1 MSSGLIR
8 LMLGLVL
15 ATFAALAQAGSPL
28 PIEYLCAKGLQ
39 SLDGPAPAGAWV
51 TASDGVLPQDA
62 GRTCWV
68 RVTAPAARDGQ
79 LTLTARAATLE
90 HITVR
95 DEQGRVVAA
104 GSDANG
110 RAGLDL
116 SLSDGGTALSIL
128 AHEVARSRLEVQ
140 LQRRANSVTFRA
152 AAPGETAAESART
165 ASRLTA
171 IVTLFGL
178 LTVLSL
184 GLAAWGQDRGQ
195 AILAGY
201 FAAASLWFLAGWTGL
216 LLIWIDPLPALRAL
230 VPLVSPLANAFSC
243 AALVVILRLPER
255 APRWEGPIWLMA
267 GLNLVGIPFWFAD
280 SVWALKWNGV
290 IWLVYLPVA
299 LGACWQVARQGH
311 AIGWLVA
318 LSIIVNLLTWGPT
331 VFVVWAPF
339 ALPIEAVRPPGLLV
353 SLDALTLPL
362 IVIGTMVAR
371 AREQT
376 LTARRI
382 AAQEVQARADAEL
395 QRTRAEAEAQA
406 RAAADAAN
414 QAKSEFLATMSHEI
428 RTPMNGVIGMTG
440 LLLDTPLNPDQ
451 REQAQTIRDSAEALM
466 TVINDILDFSKIEAG
481 KMSVEALPVRLRPL
495 LNGCMDVVRF
505 RAAEKSVSLVL
516 DAPAELPEAVLT
528 DPTRL
533 RQVLLNLLTNAVKFT
548 PQGEVRLVV
557 RRGGADRL
565 VFEVRDTG
573 IGLTPEALGRLFQRY
588 QQAEAGTARQYGGTG
603 LGLAISRTL
612 AELLGGS
619 LTADSAGPGQGSSF
633 RFEIHA
639 PACEAPAAVAPVR
652 LEAGMAARHP
662 LRILL
667 AEDNLV
673 NQKLALRLLGQMGYA
688 ADLAVDGARAVEA
701 VMHRPYDVV
710 LMDVQ
715 MPEMDGLAATRALV
729 AALGTARPRIVGM
742 SANATVEDRA
752 AGRDAGMD
760 DYVSKPVRVDEL
772 VQALLRVPVRTE
784 GA

>member
-1 MSSGLIR
+1 MFWSWFAAWT
-8 LMLGLVL
+8 LGLWL
-15 ATFAALAQAGSPL
+15 CLLPAMSEASSL
-28 PIEYLCAKGLQ
+28 PISYRCG
-39 SLDGPAPAGAWV
+39 DP
-51 TASDGVLPQDA
+51 
-62 GRTCWV
+62 
-68 RVTAPAARDGQ
+68 
-79 LTLTARAATLE
+79 
-90 HITVR
+90 
-95 DEQGRVVAA
+95 
-104 GSDANG
+104 
-110 RAGLDL
+110 L
-116 SLSDGGTALSIL
+116 SL
-128 AHEVARSRLEVQ
+128 EQ
-140 LQRRANSVTFRA
+140 
-152 AAPGETAAESART
+152 ART
-165 ASRLTA
+165 ASGWVNAPDGKLPRLAGRDCWVRLVAPNPADGPLTILVPPARLTRLTLYDDRGHVLASGTDTEPRQGWMIGFTEEVNLVLPVPQPAGAGFWVQVSGNSTYLKFVARPADDLPAQTFRAVQPA
-171 IVTLFGL
+171 IMLVTVCSLLSLVALGLGLKTGDRRQYVYTVYFGFSASGMAMAFGL
-178 LTVLSL
+178 P
-184 GLAAWGQDRGQ
+184 
-195 AILAGY
+195 I
-201 FAAASLWFLAGWTGL
+201 LWFDAF
-216 LLIWIDPLPALRAL
+216 PALRVLEPLYYPLGNALTLITVVELLSGRRRSPHLAWLLIALAMLHLPNAPLWLIDRGVANHVNSAL
-230 VPLVSPLANAFSC
+230 V
-243 AALVVILRLPER
+243 
-255 APRWEGPIWLMA
+255 LMA
-267 GLNLVGIPFWFAD
+267 QGLVLVI
-280 SVWALKWNGV
+280 
-290 IWLVYLPVA
+290 
-299 LGACWQVARQGH
+299 CWQVVRQGH
-311 AIGWLVA
+311 RVGWLAAGWMVVDLIA
-318 LSIIVNLLTWGPT
+318 WGPWLVGDLASIVWPFDAGSLQPQGWLQVLT
-331 VFVVWAPF
+331 QVGLPTIFVGDIVLRAWRQVQRSRQLAVQ
-339 ALPIEAVRPPGLLV
+339 EA
-353 SLDALTLPL
+353 
-362 IVIGTMVAR
+362 
-371 AREQT
+371 
-376 LTARRI
+376 
-382 AAQEVQARADAEL
+382 QARA
-395 QRTRAEAEAQA
+395 QAEAASVA

-451 REQAQTIRDSAEALM
+451 REQAQTIRDSAESLM

-619 LTADSAGPGQGSSF
+619 LTAGSAGPGQGSSF